1 MAMNSRQIY
10 NRLNQAFESDYK
22 QYEDEAEWYG
32 EDDEHI
38 WRFHIPSI
46 NVTVMLTLE
55 EANKRVV
62 IAETIPPNTVYKVVG
77 NYSW

>member
-10 NRLNQAFESDYK
+10 NRLNQAFERDYK
-22 QYEDEAEWYG
+22 QYEDVAEWYG

-38 WRFHIPSI
+38 WRFHIPSR

-55 EANKRVV
+55 EANKRVT
-62 IAETIPPNTVYKVVG
+62 IAETTPPNSIYKVVG